1 MLSSRQLAAILF
13 TDIVGY
19 TAMMGE
25 DEQKALNLLK
35 QNRNIHKPLIDQ
47 FNGRWIKEMG
57 DGVLASFTTVTDA
70 VQCAGAVHKACKS
83 VNGLQLRIGIHLG
96 EVIFENNDVFGD
108 GVNIASRIQSN
119 APAGSIWVSES
130 VNSNISNKKGVFT
143 NFIKEETLKNVKT
156 PVRIYEVTFEDDV
169 DFNPSSKPSP
179 QKNLVPEKSIAVLPF
194 VNMSNDPEQEY
205 FSDGIA
211 EEILIS
217 ISYLK
222 DLKVAGR
229 TSSFQFKGD
238 KVGLKE
244 IGEKLGVRSVLE
256 GSVRKQDD
264 NVRITAQLVNVNDG
278 FHIWS
283 ERFNRKMENIF
294 AIQDEIAIA
303 ITEKLKI
310 TFLEKEEELIG
321 KVPTRNEEAYQLYLK
336 GRFYWNKR
344 GASMKKGLEYFEQ
357 AVALDPDFALAYS
370 GIADTWALLSFYNVV
385 PPNIGMVKAK
395 EAAKKAISLDGSLV
409 EAHSALAFVTAFY
422 DWDWVEAKIKFNKA
436 FAINPNYVHAH
447 YWYSMYL
454 AWIEN
459 DYPAAIKEAN
469 KAAELEPLVPVS
481 HCIISGANLYLN
493 KNEEALKAAQLA
505 VALDPNSFLA
515 YWYLGNAYIALE
527 EIDKAIEAL
536 TTATDLSARHQWPLA
551 DLCRAYALNGMTK
564 EAEAIMNEF
573 IERAKTEFISGLYLF
588 IAAYSV
594 ERYDEAF
601 GYLEK
606 AIEQRDGIIFSSR
619 ALPTFQNARND
630 PRFRAFWDKI
640 MPLTAH

>member
-108 GVNIASRIQSN
+108 GVNIASRIQAN